1 MKIVHYQS
9 VQADRQSLPQEFQ
22 SLISDPYGVS
32 NLLYCLLF
40 KGPIDKKRQRKSQ
53 DQRLDLG
60 INPPSRPKDK
70 AQSDLATEAYSPV
83 RWEANR

>member
-1 MKIVHYQS
+1 MKIVYYQS
-9 VQADRQSLPQEFQ
+9 VQADHQNLPQEFQ

-60 INPPSRPKDK
+60 INRQVARKTRHEAIWRPRHTH
-70 AQSDLATEAYSPV
+70 LYGE
-83 RWEANR
+83 EANR